1 LFVEGNVGLMRALA
15 KFEPERVFRF
25 ATYAMCGSGRRSRKC
40 VLRSGRARRFKI
52 DGEELSII
60 KESDIMGIIESKR
73 AASKAA

>member
-1 LFVEGNVGLMRALA
+1 VWIRAA
-15 KFEPERVFRF
+15 IPGVR
-25 ATYAMCGSGRRSRKC
+25 APQWSRTEI
-40 VLRSGRARRFKI
+40 KI

>member
-1 LFVEGNVGLMRALA
+1 LFVEGNVGLMRGAGKVRAGTRLPFRHLCDVWIRA
-15 KFEPERVFRF
+15 AIPEVR
-25 ATYAMCGSGRRSRKC
+25 APQWSRTEI
-40 VLRSGRARRFKI
+40 KI